1 MHRLVLGN
9 YLAEGGLAARSK
21 LKACLIISVPW
32 NVLAAT
38 KNMEKNY
45 FNLMINK
52 HLATNLRRNIQ
63 QYDYDVGPFN
73 DIDKVLKVYVYH
85 IESLKNRII
94 SNIRNA
100 INIKNTYDL

>member
-1 MHRLVLGN
+1 VHRLVLGN
-9 YLAEGGLAARSK
+9 YLAERGIAARSK

-45 FNLMINK
+45 FNLMINR
-52 HLATNLRRNIQ
+52 HLATSLRRTIE
-63 QYDYDVGPFN
+63 QYHSDVGPFN
-73 DIDKVLKVYVYH
+73 DIDKILKVYVYH

-94 SNIRNA
+94 SNIVECYQHQKY
-100 INIKNTYDL
+100 I